1 VVKGGF
7 LNLPL
12 ALSKYLQSKGGRII
26 TNSKVTKIII
36 KEGKAVGVKLDSG
49 KEIRVKRLVA
59 SSADPNTLL
68 LRLIGEEYLDSRT
81 VASIKGL
88 EWGDSILAIYL
99 ALDGPVEYYV
109 GREVIPSAQFHLSP
123 QTFEELRE
131 AALNTPDDSYTHNWR
146 SRNS

>member
-36 KEGKAVGVKLDSG
+36 KEGKAVGVKLTSG

-59 SSADPNTLL
+59 QIP
-68 LRLIGEEYLDSRT
+68 IHYYLDL
-81 VASIKGL
+81 L
-88 EWGDSILAIYL
+88 EKNILIQEQL
-99 ALDGPVEYYV
+99 LVLKD
-109 GREVIPSAQFHLSP
+109 
-123 QTFEELRE
+123 
-131 AALNTPDDSYTHNWR
+131 
-146 SRNS
+146 